1 MTPLFLHAVAARLAA
16 APAGGR
22 PALLDIGANHG
33 WFSNL
38 AAAAGFAVAAFE
50 PVPEHCDKIR
60 QSLALNDF
68 GQEQVILYENIVS
81 TRDETLY
88 MNIFPMGPSATA
100 YVSSEPEEG
109 VTENN
114 IKEVPAVP
122 PGSRFGGFVRG

>member
-16 APAGGR
+16 APAGSR

-50 PVPEHCDKIR
+50 PVSPENRDTKLAEQKAHAAALPGGRAEVGGGRQVPEHCEKIR

-68 GQEQVILYENIVS
+68 GQEQVPQPLWSPLPV
-81 TRDETLY
+81 
-88 MNIFPMGPSATA
+88 GC
-100 YVSSEPEEG
+100 
-109 VTENN
+109 
-114 IKEVPAVP
+114 
-122 PGSRFGGFVRG
+122 

>member
-1 MTPLFLHAVAARLAA
+1 L
-16 APAGGR
+16 GR
-22 PALLDIGANHG
+22 TL
-33 WFSNL
+33 
-38 AAAAGFAVAAFE
+38 
-50 PVPEHCDKIR
+50 
-60 QSLALNDF
+60 
-68 GQEQVILYENIVS
+68 
-81 TRDETLY
+81 RDETLY